1 MALLPKI
8 SINVSNTG
16 NKADVWEKT
25 GVYSTGNTTGWGSIN
40 PDGTVITDADIKIY
54 DYLGTTLVQTIDM
67 LRGTTD
73 VYSPVASYPTPS
85 AFKAYSNIP
94 WVHLDGVYKIVYSV
108 TITTTGS
115 ITYVNDCQYSLFTVN
130 LCNCMQGLLV
140 KMATICSGEKLDK
153 YKEVYDQLEIFKYG
167 IETAFS
173 NADFVKVNTLLTEA
187 SKLCTTFSDCGCGC
201 GDC

>member
-25 GVYSTGNTTGWGSIN
+25 GVYSSGNTTGWGSTN
-40 PDGTVITDADIKIY
+40 PDASDITSADIKIY
-54 DYLGTTLVQTIDM
+54 DYLGTTLMQTIAMVDIS
-67 LRGTTD
+67 TD
-73 VYSPVASYPTPS
+73 IYATVSGVSYPTPPS
-85 AFKAYSNIP
+85 FKAYSDIP
-94 WVHLDGVYKIVYSV
+94 WVHLDGVYKIVYS
-108 TITTTGS
+108 ITTTGPV
-115 ITYVNDCQYSLFTVN
+115 TVVNDCQYSLFTVN

-153 YKEVYDQLEIFKYG
+153 YKQVYDQLEIFKYG

-201 GDC
+201 DDC